1 VTEDV
6 APQAADLGQ
15 GLDKSSAADGS
26 TCCLTVRLVAQANL
40 AAVADIASIVLIID
54 SAWTVRVT
62 ASSQCVF
69 VQPREYSHHQ

>member
-54 SAWTVRVT
+54 GACDGQFSVCFCSTTGV
-62 ASSQCVF
+62 
-69 VQPREYSHHQ
+69 